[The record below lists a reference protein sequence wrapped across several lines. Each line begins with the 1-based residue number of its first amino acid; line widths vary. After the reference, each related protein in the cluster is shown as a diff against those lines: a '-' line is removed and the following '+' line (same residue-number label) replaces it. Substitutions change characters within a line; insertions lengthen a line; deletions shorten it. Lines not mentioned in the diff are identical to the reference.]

1 MTTNNQKQNM
11 KEEKEKNM
19 SEMNLKQALYE
30 LFGED
35 KVYFRNDGKDNGI
48 SKRFEYKENN
58 NIICFIN
65 CEGGTEKHL
74 DYYENYCGSDALT
87 KIKTKYLLNH
97 DWEDYCIAYLYE
109 DKELY
114 EDTDEEEEE

>member
-1 MTTNNQKQNM
+1 
-11 KEEKEKNM
+11 
-19 SEMNLKQALYE
+19 MNTELRQELCE

-35 KVYFRNDGKDNGI
+35 KVYFRDDGKHDAI
-48 SKRFEYKENN
+48 SERFED

-74 DYYENYCGSDALT
+74 DYYENYGGSYELT
-87 KIKTKYLLNH
+87 RIKTKYLLNH
-97 DWEDYCIAYLYE
+97 EWENNCIVSFYE

-114 EDTDEEEEE
+114 E